1 MKKKILKIIEI
12 VLTVLMVCVIG
23 ILLIFIGQRLIFKD
37 KPAKILGV
45 YAMEVISDS
54 MYKEGDPDCIEKG
67 ALVFVIKNKEYK
79 EGMVVSYQVP
89 GETIPTT
96 HKITK
101 VEGSNITTKGINDTS
116 GGDSEETFDVQ
127 YVLGEVK
134 LVFHNFANF
143 KSFVTNPITIICIV
157 AVFGGGFLCL
167 YIFGKDKENDKA
179 KIDK

>member
-1 MKKKILKIIEI
+1 MKKKVLKIIEI
-12 VLTVLMVCVIG
+12 VLTVLMISIIG
-23 ILLIFIGQRLIFKD
+23 ILLIFIAQRVIFKD
-37 KPAKILGV
+37 KPAKILGI

-67 ALVFVIKNKEYK
+67 ALVLVTKNKEYK
-79 EGMVVSYQVP
+79 EGMVISYQVP

-101 VEGSNITTKGINDTS
+101 VDGTNITTKGINDTS
-116 GGDSEETFDVQ
+116 GGDSEETFDVK

-134 LVFHNFANF
+134 LVFHNFARV
-143 KSFVTNPITIICIV
+143 KSFITNPITIICIV
-157 AVFGGGFLCL
+157 SVFGGGFLCL
-167 YIFGKDKENDKA
+167 YIFGKNKEDNKE